1 MNNIS
6 NHIAL
11 VGASGN
17 VGRKILETLSRRAFP
32 YEVLSLFAS
41 ARSAG
46 SQIEVGGGGG
56 GSGSSKKIKIAA
68 LEEADFSDM
77 DLVFF
82 AAGAAVAQEFAP
94 KAAEAGAIVI
104 DNSSHFRMDPDVP
117 LIVPEVNGD
126 LLKGDELKKNLAR
139 NIIANPNCSTAQFVT
154 ALAPLHRV
162 KKIERVHVAT
172 YQSVSGA
179 GRAAMEQL
187 MEDVSSQNP
196 RPSSLAFNVV
206 PKIDA
211 LLDNGETKEEWKMRV
226 ETAKIL
232 DPKIKVSTHCVRVPV
247 LVGHSEAVFIRFAQ
261 KMNVAEAKEILRHAP
276 GCALVEEDYATPKEC
291 EGLDPV
297 FISRLRQD
305 PADENGI
312 QMWIT
317 ADNLLKGAALNAVQI
332 AELLLFD

>member
-1 MNNIS
+1 MKNIT

-32 YEVLSLFAS
+32 YELLSLFAS

-56 GSGSSKKIKIAA
+56 SKKIKVSA

-77 DLVFF
+77 SLVFF

-94 KAAEAGAIVI
+94 KAADAGAIVI

-117 LIVPEVNGD
+117 LIVPEVNGA
-126 LLKGDELKKNLAR
+126 LLKQNLAR

-187 MEDVSSQNP
+187 IEDVDAKNNA
-196 RPSSLAFNVV
+196 PSSLAFNVV
-206 PKIDA
+206 PKIDVF
-211 LLDNGETKEEWKMRV
+211 LENGETKEEWKMRV

-247 LVGHSEAVFIRFAQ
+247 LVGHSEAVFLRFAQ

-291 EGLDPV
+291 EGRDPV
-297 FISRLRQD
+297 FISRIRQD
-305 PADENGI
+305 PADESGI

>member
-1 MNNIS
+1 MSNIQNHTQ

-17 VGRKILETLSRRAFP
+17 VGRKILETLDKRAFP
-32 YEVLSLFAS
+32 YERLSLFAS

-46 SQIEVGGGGG
+46 TALEVGGQEV
-56 GSGSSKKIKIAA
+56 KITA
-68 LEEADFSDM
+68 LDGADFSDVR
-77 DLVFF
+77 LAFF
-82 AAGAAVAQEFAP
+82 AVGGAVAREFVPRVASS
-94 KAAEAGAIVI
+94 GTVVI

-117 LIVPEVNGD
+117 LIVPEVNGAV
-126 LLKGDELKKNLAR
+126 LEQGFAR
-139 NIIANPNCSTAQFVT
+139 NIIANPNCSTAQFVV

-172 YQSVSGA
+172 YQSISGA
-179 GRAAMEQL
+179 GRAAMDQL
-187 MEDVSSQNP
+187 VEDIDSKNHQ
-196 RPSSLAFNVV
+196 PSSVAFNVV
-206 PKIDA
+206 PKIDVF
-211 LLDNGETKEEWKMRV
+211 LENGETKEEWKMRV

-232 DPKIKVSTHCVRVPV
+232 DPEIKVSTHCVRVPV

-261 KMNVAEAKEILRHAP
+261 KMSVGEAREILRTAP

-291 EGLDPV
+291 EGRDPV

-305 PADENGI
+305 PADENAL

-332 AELLLFD
+332 AELLIQN

>member
-1 MNNIS
+1 MKNIPK
-6 NHIAL
+6 HIAL

-32 YEVLSLFAS
+32 YEFLSLFAS

-46 SQIEVGGGGG
+46 SHIEVGGCGGN
-56 GSGSSKKIKIAA
+56 SSKKIKVSA

-77 DLVFF
+77 SLVFF

-117 LIVPEVNGD
+117 LIVPEVNGA
-126 LLKGDELKKNLAR
+126 LLKQNLAR

-187 MEDVSSQNP
+187 IEDVDARNNA
-196 RPSSLAFNVV
+196 PSSLAFNVV
-206 PKIDA
+206 PKIDVF
-211 LLDNGETKEEWKMRV
+211 LENGETKEEWKMRV

-247 LVGHSEAVFIRFAQ
+247 LVGHSEAVFLRFAQ
-261 KMNVAEAKEILRHAP
+261 KMNVAEVKEILRHAP

-291 EGLDPV
+291 EGRDPV
-297 FISRLRQD
+297 FISRIRQD

>member
-1 MNNIS
+1 MNNIT

-32 YEVLSLFAS
+32 YELLSLFAS

-46 SQIEVGGGGG
+46 SHIEVGGG
-56 GSGSSKKIKIAA
+56 SGSYKKIKIAA

-77 DLVFF
+77 SLVFF

-94 KAAEAGAIVI
+94 KAADAGAIVI

-117 LIVPEVNGD
+117 LIVPEVNGA
-126 LLKGDELKKNLAR
+126 LLKQNLAR

-187 MEDVSSQNP
+187 IEDVDAKNNA
-196 RPSSLAFNVV
+196 PSSLAFNVV
-206 PKIDA
+206 PKIDVF
-211 LLDNGETKEEWKMRV
+211 LENGETKEEWKMRV

-247 LVGHSEAVFIRFAQ
+247 LVGHSEAVFLRFAQ

-291 EGLDPV
+291 EGRDPV
-297 FISRLRQD
+297 FISRIRQD
-305 PADENGI
+305 PADESGI

>member
-1 MNNIS
+1 MKNIT

-17 VGRKILETLSRRAFP
+17 VGRKILETLSKRAFP
-32 YEVLSLFAS
+32 YELLSLFAS

-46 SQIEVGGGGG
+46 SQIEIGD
-56 GSGSSKKIKIAA
+56 GSNSKKIKVSA
-68 LEEADFSDM
+68 LEEADFSNM
-77 DLVFF
+77 SLVFF

-117 LIVPEVNGD
+117 LIVPEVNGA
-126 LLKGDELKKNLAR
+126 LLKQNLAR

-187 MEDVSSQNP
+187 IEDVDAKNNA
-196 RPSSLAFNVV
+196 PSSLAFNVV
-206 PKIDA
+206 PKIDVF
-211 LLDNGETKEEWKMRV
+211 LENGETKEEWKMRV

-247 LVGHSEAVFIRFAQ
+247 LVGHSEAVFLRFAQ
-261 KMNVAEAKEILRHAP
+261 KMSVAEAKEILRHAP

-291 EGLDPV
+291 EGRDPV
-297 FISRLRQD
+297 FISRIRQD

>member
-1 MNNIS
+1 MKNIPK
-6 NHIAL
+6 HIAL

-32 YEVLSLFAS
+32 YELLSLFAS

-46 SQIEVGGGGG
+46 SQIEVGN
-56 GSGSSKKIKIAA
+56 SSKKIKVSA

-77 DLVFF
+77 SLVFF

-117 LIVPEVNGD
+117 LIVPEVNGA
-126 LLKGDELKKNLAR
+126 LLKQNLAR

-187 MEDVSSQNP
+187 IEDVDARNNA
-196 RPSSLAFNVV
+196 PSSLAFNVV
-206 PKIDA
+206 PKIDVF
-211 LLDNGETKEEWKMRV
+211 LENGETKEEWKMRV

-247 LVGHSEAVFIRFAQ
+247 LVGHSEAVFLRFAQ

-291 EGLDPV
+291 EGRDPV
-297 FISRLRQD
+297 FISRIRQD